1 MGWQTRGNR
10 GRRFYYRSER
20 VGQQVRKVY
29 LGRGE
34 AAWQAAAEDA
44 ATKAKRAADRA
55 ALAEVQAKLA
65 ALDQLVDE
73 TGHGVNVLV
82 EATLAAMEFHC
93 HRGQWRR
100 RMDVTNTN
108 PDDSDSD
115 DYVPEMPEPH
125 KEAEPQTTKAEPK
138 VEAPKKPNLTPLEAT
153 IIVAR
158 KGNRRILP
166 ILRRKLDEHPELWKH
181 FGDLTIQAREKWLQL
196 IAGKDL
202 YLAETMRLHLDAMR
216 TELAGPNPSPLDR
229 LLVDRI
235 LATHV
240 QVLYFEAME
249 TTDPAV
255 ENMRLARY
263 RIDRR
268 EQAHRQFLSAVK
280 MLATVR
286 NLVARTNFIQVEVV
300 QRPMNMQ
307 APSAKTPACNGV
319 KPLVDMDQV
328 SPATGSTKLMNGYS
342 RLMDRFN
349 GNGNCMAGIM
359 GAEG

>member
-1 MGWQTRGNR
+1 MGWQTRGDR
-10 GRRFYYRSER
+10 GHRYFYRSER

-34 AAWQAAAEDA
+34 VARQAAAEDA
-44 ATKAKRAADRA
+44 TAKAKRAAEGA
-55 ALAEVQAKLA
+55 ALAEVQSKLA

-73 TGHGVNVLV
+73 TEHGVNVLV
-82 EATLAAMEFHC
+82 EATLAVMEFHC
-93 HRGQWRR
+93 HRGEWRR
-100 RMDVTNTN
+100 RMDVTN
-108 PDDSDSD
+108 PDLDDSDAD
-115 DYVPEMPEPH
+115 DHVPEMPEPH
-125 KEAEPQTTKAEPK
+125 EGAEPQATKAEPK
-138 VEAPKKPNLTPLEAT
+138 AETSKKPNLTPLQAT

-158 KGNRRILP
+158 KGNRKILP

-181 FGDLTIQAREKWLQL
+181 FGDLTIQARERWLQL

-216 TELAGPNPSPLDR
+216 TDLGGSNPSPLDR

-286 NLVARTNFIQVEVV
+286 NLVARTNVIQIELLHPPAVH
-300 QRPMNMQ
+300 
-307 APSAKTPACNGV
+307 APASPNLPLNSDMKGNTYNGANRFEG
-319 KPLVDMDQV
+319 LGAAM
-328 SPATGSTKLMNGYS
+328 STKPVNGS
-342 RLMDRFN
+342 RTTVLN
-349 GNGNCMAGIM
+349 GADAVVNGHHG
-359 GAEG
+359 